1 MTDTDKLVL
10 AVSGKGGVGKTTVT
24 ALITRLLSESGKYDV
39 LVIDANPDSNLPDV
53 LGIPVAKTVGDMAT
67 ALRKSIEKGEIPLQV
82 SKRELLESRVFE
94 VLKETPDFD
103 LLVMGRTEGE
113 GCYCLVNSLLT
124 HIIDTLSKNYDLTIM
139 DMEAGLEHLSRRT
152 SRDVDIMLIVTDL
165 SFMGFQTARRIKELA
180 KEVHIE
186 FKKLYLIGNR
196 YTKDKEGIVM
206 KKAEEIGI
214 EYGCIVPPD
223 ENVLRHNLEGIP
235 LTKLPP
241 DTPAI
246 QAVKA
251 FLTKIGLL

>member
-1 MTDTDKLVL
+1 MAVGDKLVL

-24 ALITRLLSESGKYDV
+24 ALVTRLLSESGKYDV

-53 LGIPVAKTVGDMAT
+53 LGVPVTKTVGDMAT
-67 ALRKSIEKGEIPLQV
+67 ALRKSIDKGEIPLQV

-113 GCYCLVNSLLT
+113 GCYCLVNNLLT

-152 SRDVDIMLIVTDL
+152 SRDVDIMLIVTDM

-214 EYGCIVPPD
+214 EYGGIVPPD

-235 LTKLPP
+235 LTRLPP

>member
-214 EYGCIVPPD
+214 EYGGIVPLA
-223 ENVLRHNLEGIP
+223 EKV
-235 LTKLPP
+235 LTKHL
-241 DTPAI
+241 
-246 QAVKA
+246 
-251 FLTKIGLL
+251 

>member
-1 MTDTDKLVL
+1 MTDADKLVL

>member
-1 MTDTDKLVL
+1 MADTDKLVL

>member
-1 MTDTDKLVL
+1 
-10 AVSGKGGVGKTTVT
+10 
-24 ALITRLLSESGKYDV
+24 
-39 LVIDANPDSNLPDV
+39 
-53 LGIPVAKTVGDMAT
+53 
-67 ALRKSIEKGEIPLQV
+67 
-82 SKRELLESRVFE
+82 
-94 VLKETPDFD
+94 
-103 LLVMGRTEGE
+103 
-113 GCYCLVNSLLT
+113 
-124 HIIDTLSKNYDLTIM
+124 
-139 DMEAGLEHLSRRT
+139 
-152 SRDVDIMLIVTDL
+152 MLIVTDL

>member
-103 LLVMGRTEGE
+103 LLVMG
-113 GCYCLVNSLLT
+113 
-124 HIIDTLSKNYDLTIM
+124 
-139 DMEAGLEHLSRRT
+139 
-152 SRDVDIMLIVTDL
+152 
-165 SFMGFQTARRIKELA
+165 
-180 KEVHIE
+180 
-186 FKKLYLIGNR
+186 
-196 YTKDKEGIVM
+196 
-206 KKAEEIGI
+206 
-214 EYGCIVPPD
+214 
-223 ENVLRHNLEGIP
+223 
-235 LTKLPP
+235 
-241 DTPAI
+241 
-246 QAVKA
+246 
-251 FLTKIGLL
+251 